1 MPTWP
6 GARATQPPINSH
18 DLPILPPLP
27 PRTVNIPSVAP
38 WALGL
43 WLLGGLSL
51 SGCYSGYYLTR
62 AAPDAAIVHERGDP
76 RSNDGFPVYLASVT
90 VNPPG
95 VAVHTQYE
103 LARKLET
110 AGRYSGIYL
119 LSPPGR
125 VIEAR
130 LKVDTSPQEAQEAW
144 NLCKMVL
151 SGLTAFLLTPALP
164 QTLDYDSVYTLQVT
178 WPNDKTSQYTA
189 ACSAHSYAT
198 LDKYR
203 DVQNL
208 AQALNE
214 SSCLNSLVNQM
225 SADYPGMID
234 KAVYTSPNGT
244 TTSQMEKSG
253 SSRTQDSPTPGD
265 VCQVLGYRPGSKM
278 YSDCL
283 VGVD

>member
-1 MPTWP
+1 MPTRP
-6 GARATQPPINSH
+6 SARATQPPIHSH
-18 DLPILPPLP
+18 DLPILAP
-27 PRTVNIPSVAP
+27 PRTVNIRPVAS

-62 AAPDAAIVHERGDP
+62 AAPDAAVVHEGGDP
-76 RSNDGFPVYLASVT
+76 RKNDGFPVYLASVT
-90 VNPPG
+90 ANPPG
-95 VAVHTQYE
+95 EAAHTQYA

-110 AGRYSGIYL
+110 AGRYSGVYL

-130 LKVDTSPQEAQEAW
+130 LKVDTSPQEDQEAW
-144 NLCKMVL
+144 NLGKMVL

-164 QTLDYDSVYTLQVT
+164 QTLDYDSVYTLRVT
-178 WPNDKTSQYTA
+178 WPNAQTSRYTA
-189 ACSAHSYAT
+189 ACGAHSYAT

-208 AQALNE
+208 ARALNE

-225 SADYPGMID
+225 SADYPRMAGN
-234 KAVYTSPNGT
+234 AVYTPPNGT
-244 TTSQMEKSG
+244 TTSQLEKNSP
-253 SSRTQDSPTPGD
+253 SRNQDSPTPGD
-265 VCQVLGYRPGSKM
+265 VCQVLGYRPGSKT
-278 YSDCL
+278 YTDCL